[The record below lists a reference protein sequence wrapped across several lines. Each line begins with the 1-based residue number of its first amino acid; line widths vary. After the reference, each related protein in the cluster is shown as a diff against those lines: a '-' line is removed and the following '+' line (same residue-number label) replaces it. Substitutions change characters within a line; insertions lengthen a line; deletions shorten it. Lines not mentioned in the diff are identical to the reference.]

1 MKADQT
7 LQSNASILLR
17 TFDKISDY
25 VFFMEVDGSAYRY
38 VFVNEPGKRAIN
50 WSDADVGKTIDELV
64 PTETA
69 TLITQYYDEAIRTKK
84 SVIYEDYRLADS
96 FYTDTVEADD
106 VLTLPLHYFE
116 SEVTPIF
123 NDDGICTH
131 IVSVVR
137 EVTERKRRE
146 LELSILKD
154 HHESLRRYSP
164 HGIFVLDHHLN
175 IKSVNPAVTVITG
188 HTEQDMLR
196 HPFLHWLPESERSRV
211 RKGLQFT
218 LSGIPHKYSIY
229 AEHQSGERLDLT
241 VLNIPIEVG
250 GNITGLFAI
259 IIDLTPEKNA
269 ERATVESER
278 RYRQLIETIPE
289 GIIVH
294 QEGQILYANA
304 MALATIEETYLE
316 NESIFSFI
324 AEEYHQ
330 STRQRLASLEL
341 GGPVQDTEMVIMTPS
356 GDKLQMDI
364 SSLLIDYEG
373 ETAVLT
379 ILRDVT
385 EKREMEQALRQS
397 ELQYRLI
404 TENMSDLVC
413 ILERDGTV
421 RYASPS
427 HRTVLGFAVGYY
439 EGKNTLDYIHPDDIH
454 IVRGQLKEM
463 KEQDVSLTLEFRHF
477 HADQRWIW
485 LETKIQA
492 IYDESGH
499 LLHYLTVSREI
510 MQRKALEKQLKH
522 LAYHDTLTDLP
533 NRRFFLAYIEE
544 AINRTEFEQGELAV
558 LALDVDR
565 FKQINDTFGHDVGDE
580 LLRQLARRLTSV
592 LRKQD
597 MIARLGGDEFAVLIR
612 FNDPCALHRVA
623 EKIIQALQRPWEI
636 DQHTFITTSSVGGA
650 RFVKGLSTK
659 QLLKRADLALYE
671 AKAGGR
677 NQYALA
683 KDHR

>member
-7 LQSNASILLR
+7 LQYNASILLR

-38 VFVNEPGKRAIN
+38 VFVNEPAKRAIN
-50 WSDADVGKTIDELV
+50 WSDADIGKQIDELV
-64 PTETA
+64 PAETA
-69 TLITQYYDEAIRTKK
+69 ALITTYYDEAIRTKK
-84 SVIYEDYRLADS
+84 SVVYEDYRLADS
-96 FYTDTVEADD
+96 FYTDTVEAND

-123 NDDGICTH
+123 NDEGQCTH

-154 HHESLRRYSP
+154 HHESLRRYTP

-175 IKSVNPAVTVITG
+175 IKSVNPAVMSITG
-188 HTEQDMLR
+188 YAEQKML
-196 HPFLHWLPESERSRV
+196 HQPFLHWFPEDERSRV

-218 LSGIPHKYSIY
+218 LSGIPHKYSVY
-229 AEHQSGERLDLT
+229 ATHESGERLDLS

-269 ERATVESER
+269 ERATIESER

-294 QEGQILYANA
+294 QDGKILYANA
-304 MALATIEETYLE
+304 MAIETIGENYLE
-316 NESIFSFI
+316 SGSIFSFI

-330 STRQRLASLEL
+330 STRTRLATLEL
-341 GGPVQDTEMVIMTPS
+341 GGSVQDTEMVVLTQS
-356 GDKLQMDI
+356 GDRLHMDI

-373 ETAVLT
+373 QLAVLM

-427 HRTVLGFAVGYY
+427 HRTVLGFAADYY
-439 EGKNTLDYIHPDDIH
+439 EGKNTLDYIHPDDIQ
-454 IVRGQLKEM
+454 IVRSQLKDL

-492 IYDESGH
+492 IYDESGY

-510 MQRKALEKQLKH
+510 MQRKALEKRLKH

-533 NRRFFLAYIEE
+533 NRRYFLAHLEE
-544 AINRTEFEQGELAV
+544 AIEETRYEKEQLGV

-580 LLRQLARRLTSV
+580 LLRQLACRLTSV

-597 MIARLGGDEFAVLIR
+597 MVARLGGDEFAVLIR
-612 FNDPCALHRVA
+612 FTDPSSLHRVA

-636 DQHTFITTSSVGGA
+636 DHHTFITTSSVGGA
-650 RFVKGLSTK
+650 RYIKGLSTK

-671 AKAGGR
+671 AKADGR
-677 NQYALA
+677 NQYVLA
-683 KDHR
+683 KDL

>member
-1 MKADQT
+1 MEADQT
-7 LQSNASILLR
+7 LQYNASILLK

-25 VFFMEVDGSAYRY
+25 VFLMEVNGSAYRY

-50 WSDADVGKTIDELV
+50 WSDADIGKRIDELV
-64 PTETA
+64 PAETA
-69 TLITQYYDEAIRTKK
+69 NLITKYYDEAIKMKK

-123 NDDGICTH
+123 NDEGTCTH

-137 EVTERKRRE
+137 EVTDRKRRE

-175 IKSVNPAVTVITG
+175 IKSVNPAVMTITG
-188 HTEQDMLR
+188 FTEQELLFQ
-196 HPFLHWLPESERSRV
+196 PFLQWLPKDEQSRV
-211 RKGLQFT
+211 QKGLQFT
-218 LSGIPHKYSIY
+218 LSGIPHKYSLR
-229 AEHQSGERLDLT
+229 ATHQSGERLDLSI
-241 VLNIPIEVG
+241 LNIPIEVG

-269 ERATVESER
+269 ERATIESER

-294 QEGQILYANA
+294 RGGRILYANA
-304 MALATIEETYLE
+304 MALATIGETYLE
-316 NESIFSFI
+316 SESIFSFI

-330 STRQRLASLEL
+330 STRKRLASLEV
-341 GGPVQDTEMVIMTPS
+341 GGPVQDTEMVVVTPS
-356 GDKLQMDI
+356 GDRLQMDI

-385 EKREMEQALRQS
+385 EKREMELALRQS

-413 ILERDGTV
+413 ILGKDGTV

-427 HRTVLGFAVGYY
+427 HRTVLGFSASYY
-439 EGKNTLDYIHPDDIH
+439 EGKSIFDYIHSDDQPAF
-454 IVRGQLKEM
+454 R
-463 KEQDVSLTLEFRHF
+463 EQIRDMNKCDVPLTLEFRHF

-485 LETKIQA
+485 LETKVQA
-492 IYDESGH
+492 IYSKSGH
-499 LLHYLTVSREI
+499 LLHYMTVSREI

-522 LAYHDTLTDLP
+522 LAYHDALTDLP
-533 NRRFFLAYIEE
+533 NRRFFLAYLEE
-544 AINRTEFEQGELAV
+544 AMDRAEFEQRELAV

-592 LRKQD
+592 LREQD

-612 FNDPCALHRVA
+612 FKDPSALHRVA
-623 EKIIQALQRPWEI
+623 EKVIQALQRPWEI
-636 DQHTFITTSSVGGA
+636 DEHTFITTSSVGCA
-650 RFVKGLSTK
+650 RYVKGLSTT

-677 NQYALA
+677 NQYVLA
-683 KDHR
+683 KDHS

>member
-7 LQSNASILLR
+7 LQYNASILLR

-38 VFVNEPGKRAIN
+38 VFVNEPAKRAIN
-50 WSDADVGKTIDELV
+50 WSDADIGKQIDELV
-64 PTETA
+64 PAETA
-69 TLITQYYDEAIRTKK
+69 ALITTYYDEAIRTKK
-84 SVIYEDYRLADS
+84 SVVYEDYRLADS
-96 FYTDTVEADD
+96 FYTDTVEAND

-123 NDDGICTH
+123 NDEGQCTH

-154 HHESLRRYSP
+154 HHESLRRYTP

-175 IKSVNPAVTVITG
+175 IKSVNPAVMSITG
-188 HTEQDMLR
+188 YAEQKML
-196 HPFLHWLPESERSRV
+196 HQPFLHWLPEDERSRV
-211 RKGLQFT
+211 RKGLQLT
-218 LSGIPHKYSIY
+218 LSGIPHKYSVY
-229 AEHQSGERLDLT
+229 ATHESGERLDLS

-269 ERATVESER
+269 ERATIESER

-294 QEGQILYANA
+294 QDGKILYANA
-304 MALATIEETYLE
+304 MAIETIGENYLE
-316 NESIFSFI
+316 SGSIFSFI

-330 STRQRLASLEL
+330 STRTRLATLEL
-341 GGPVQDTEMVIMTPS
+341 GGSVQDTEMVVLTQS
-356 GDKLQMDI
+356 GDRLHMDI

-373 ETAVLT
+373 QLAVLM

-427 HRTVLGFAVGYY
+427 HRTVLGFAADYY
-439 EGKNTLDYIHPDDIH
+439 EGKNTLDYIHPDDIQ
-454 IVRGQLKEM
+454 IVRSQLKDL

-492 IYDESGH
+492 IYDESGY

-510 MQRKALEKQLKH
+510 MQRKALEKRLKH

-533 NRRFFLAYIEE
+533 NRRYFLAHLEE
-544 AINRTEFEQGELAV
+544 AIEETRYEKEQLGV

-580 LLRQLARRLTSV
+580 LLRQLACRLTSV

-597 MIARLGGDEFAVLIR
+597 MVARLGGDEFAVLIR
-612 FNDPCALHRVA
+612 FTDPSSLHRVA

-636 DQHTFITTSSVGGA
+636 DHHTFITTSSVGGA
-650 RFVKGLSTK
+650 RYIKGLSTK

-671 AKAGGR
+671 AKADGR
-677 NQYALA
+677 NQYVLA
-683 KDHR
+683 KDL

>member
-7 LQSNASILLR
+7 LQYNASILLR

-38 VFVNEPGKRAIN
+38 VFVNEPAKRAIN
-50 WSDADVGKTIDELV
+50 WSDADIGKQIDELV
-64 PTETA
+64 PAETA
-69 TLITQYYDEAIRTKK
+69 ALITTYYDEAIRTKK
-84 SVIYEDYRLADS
+84 SVVYEDYRLADS
-96 FYTDTVEADD
+96 FYTDTVEAND

-123 NDDGICTH
+123 NDEGQCTH

-154 HHESLRRYSP
+154 HHESLRRYTP

-175 IKSVNPAVTVITG
+175 IKSVNPAVMSITG
-188 HTEQDMLR
+188 YAEQKML
-196 HPFLHWLPESERSRV
+196 HQPFLHWLPEDERSRV

-218 LSGIPHKYSIY
+218 LSGIPHKYSVY
-229 AEHQSGERLDLT
+229 ATHESGERLDLS

-269 ERATVESER
+269 ERATIESER

-294 QEGQILYANA
+294 QDGKILYSNA
-304 MALATIEETYLE
+304 MALETIGENYLE
-316 NESIFSFI
+316 SGSIFSFI

-330 STRQRLASLEL
+330 STRTRLATLEL
-341 GGPVQDTEMVIMTPS
+341 GGSVQDTEMVVLTQS
-356 GDKLQMDI
+356 GDRLHMDI

-373 ETAVLT
+373 QLAVLM

-427 HRTVLGFAVGYY
+427 HRTVLGFAADYY
-439 EGKNTLDYIHPDDIH
+439 EGKNTLDYIHPDDIQ
-454 IVRGQLKEM
+454 IVRSQLKDL

-492 IYDESGH
+492 IYDESGY

-510 MQRKALEKQLKH
+510 MQRKALEKRLKH

-533 NRRFFLAYIEE
+533 NRRYFLAHLEE
-544 AINRTEFEQGELAV
+544 AIEETRYEKEQLGV

-580 LLRQLARRLTSV
+580 LLRQLACRLTSV

-597 MIARLGGDEFAVLIR
+597 MVARLGGDEFAVLIR
-612 FNDPCALHRVA
+612 FTDPSSLHRVA

-636 DQHTFITTSSVGGA
+636 DHHTFITTSSVGGA
-650 RFVKGLSTK
+650 RYIKGLSTK

-671 AKAGGR
+671 AKADGR
-677 NQYALA
+677 NQYVLA
-683 KDHR
+683 KDL

>member
-7 LQSNASILLR
+7 LQYNASILLR

-38 VFVNEPGKRAIN
+38 VFVNEPAKRAIN
-50 WSDADVGKTIDELV
+50 WSDADIGKQIDELV
-64 PTETA
+64 PAETA
-69 TLITQYYDEAIRTKK
+69 ALITTYYDEAIRTKK
-84 SVIYEDYRLADS
+84 SVVYEDYRLADS
-96 FYTDTVEADD
+96 FYTDTVEAND

-123 NDDGICTH
+123 NDEGQCTH

-154 HHESLRRYSP
+154 HHESLRRYTP

-175 IKSVNPAVTVITG
+175 IKSVNPAVMSITG
-188 HTEQDMLR
+188 YAEQKML
-196 HPFLHWLPESERSRV
+196 HQPFLHWLPEDERSRV

-218 LSGIPHKYSIY
+218 LSGIPHKYSVY
-229 AEHQSGERLDLT
+229 ATHESGERLDLS

-269 ERATVESER
+269 ERATIESER

-294 QEGQILYANA
+294 QDGKILYANA
-304 MALATIEETYLE
+304 MALETIGENYLE
-316 NESIFSFI
+316 SGSIFSFI

-330 STRQRLASLEL
+330 STRTRLATLEL
-341 GGPVQDTEMVIMTPS
+341 GGSVQDTEMVVLTQS
-356 GDKLQMDI
+356 GDRLHMDI

-373 ETAVLT
+373 QLAVLM

-427 HRTVLGFAVGYY
+427 HRTVLGFAADYY
-439 EGKNTLDYIHPDDIH
+439 EGKNTLDYIHPDDIQ
-454 IVRGQLKEM
+454 IVRSQLKDL

-492 IYDESGH
+492 IYDESGY

-510 MQRKALEKQLKH
+510 MQRKALEKRLKH

-533 NRRFFLAYIEE
+533 NRRYFLAHLEE
-544 AINRTEFEQGELAV
+544 AIEETRYEKEQLGV

-580 LLRQLARRLTSV
+580 LLRQLACRLTSV

-597 MIARLGGDEFAVLIR
+597 MVARLGGDEFAVLIR
-612 FNDPCALHRVA
+612 FTDPSSLHRVA

-636 DQHTFITTSSVGGA
+636 DHHTFITTSSVGGA
-650 RFVKGLSTK
+650 RYIKGLSTK

-671 AKAGGR
+671 AKADGR
-677 NQYALA
+677 NQYVLA
-683 KDHR
+683 KDL

>member
-7 LQSNASILLR
+7 LQYNASILLR

-38 VFVNEPGKRAIN
+38 VFVNEPAKRAIN
-50 WSDADVGKTIDELV
+50 WSDADIGKQIDELV
-64 PTETA
+64 PAETA
-69 TLITQYYDEAIRTKK
+69 ALITTYYDEAIRTKK
-84 SVIYEDYRLADS
+84 SVVYEDYRLADS
-96 FYTDTVEADD
+96 FYTDTVEAND

-175 IKSVNPAVTVITG
+175 IKSVNPAVTSITG
-188 HTEQDMLR
+188 YSEQEML
-196 HPFLHWLPESERSRV
+196 HQPFLHWLPEDERSRV

-218 LSGIPHKYSIY
+218 LSGIPHKYSVY
-229 AEHQSGERLDLT
+229 ATHESGERLDLSI
-241 VLNIPIEVG
+241 LNIPIEVG

-269 ERATVESER
+269 ERATIESER

-294 QEGQILYANA
+294 QDGKILYANA
-304 MALATIEETYLE
+304 MALETIGETYLE
-316 NESIFSFI
+316 NVSIFSFI

-330 STRQRLASLEL
+330 STRTCLASLEL
-341 GGPVQDTEMVIMTPS
+341 GGPVQDTEMVVVTSS
-356 GDKLQMDI
+356 GDRLHMDI
-364 SSLLIDYEG
+364 SCLLIDYEG
-373 ETAVLT
+373 QVAVLT

-385 EKREMEQALRQS
+385 EKREIEQALKQS

-413 ILERDGTV
+413 MLERDGTV

-427 HRTVLGFAVGYY
+427 HRTVLGFAAGYY
-439 EGKNTLDYIHPDDIH
+439 EGKNTLDFIHPDDIQ
-454 IVRGQLKEM
+454 IVRSQLKHM
-463 KEQDVSLTLEFRHF
+463 KEQGVSLTLEFRHF
-477 HADQRWIW
+477 HVDQRWIW

-510 MQRKALEKQLKH
+510 MQRKALEKRLKH

-533 NRRFFLAYIEE
+533 NRRYFLAYLEE
-544 AINRTEFEQGELAV
+544 AIEEMRHEKEQLGV

-597 MIARLGGDEFAVLIR
+597 MVARLGGDEFAVLIR
-612 FNDPCALHRVA
+612 FTDPSSLHRVA

-636 DQHTFITTSSVGGA
+636 DHHTFITTSSVGGA
-650 RFVKGLSTK
+650 RYIKGLSTK
-659 QLLKRADLALYE
+659 QLLKLADLALYE
-671 AKAGGR
+671 AKADGR
-677 NQYALA
+677 NQYVLA
-683 KDHR
+683 KDHE

>member
-7 LQSNASILLR
+7 LQYNASILLR

-38 VFVNEPGKRAIN
+38 VFVNEPAKRAIN
-50 WSDADVGKTIDELV
+50 WSDADIGKQIDELV
-64 PTETA
+64 PAETA
-69 TLITQYYDEAIRTKK
+69 ALITTYYDEAIRTKK
-84 SVIYEDYRLADS
+84 SVVYEDYRLADS
-96 FYTDTVEADD
+96 FYTDTVEAND

-123 NDDGICTH
+123 NDEGQCTH

-154 HHESLRRYSP
+154 HHESLRRYTP

-175 IKSVNPAVTVITG
+175 IKSVNPAVMSITG
-188 HTEQDMLR
+188 YAEQKML
-196 HPFLHWLPESERSRV
+196 HQPFLHWLPEDERSRV

-218 LSGIPHKYSIY
+218 LSGIPHKYSVY
-229 AEHQSGERLDLT
+229 ATHESGERLDLS

-269 ERATVESER
+269 ERATIESER

-294 QEGQILYANA
+294 LDGKILYAIA
-304 MALATIEETYLE
+304 MALETIGENYLE
-316 NESIFSFI
+316 SGSIFSFI

-330 STRQRLASLEL
+330 STRTRLATLEL
-341 GGPVQDTEMVIMTPS
+341 GGSVQDTEMVVLTQS
-356 GDKLQMDI
+356 GDRLHMDI

-373 ETAVLT
+373 QLAVLM

-427 HRTVLGFAVGYY
+427 HRTVLGFAADYY
-439 EGKNTLDYIHPDDIH
+439 EGKNTLDYIHPDDIQ
-454 IVRGQLKEM
+454 IVRSQLKDL

-492 IYDESGH
+492 IYDESGY

-510 MQRKALEKQLKH
+510 MQRKALEKRLKH

-533 NRRFFLAYIEE
+533 NRRYFLAHLEE
-544 AINRTEFEQGELAV
+544 AIEETRYEKEQLGV

-580 LLRQLARRLTSV
+580 LLRQLACRLTSV

-597 MIARLGGDEFAVLIR
+597 MVARLGGDEFAVLIR
-612 FNDPCALHRVA
+612 FTDPSSLHRVA

-636 DQHTFITTSSVGGA
+636 DHHTFITTSSVGGA
-650 RFVKGLSTK
+650 RYIKGLSTK

-671 AKAGGR
+671 AKADGR
-677 NQYALA
+677 NQYVLA
-683 KDHR
+683 KDL

>member
-1 MKADQT
+1 MHADQT
-7 LQSNASILLR
+7 LQHNASILLR

-25 VFFMEVDGSAYRY
+25 VFFMEVDGSVYRY
-38 VFVNEPGKRAIN
+38 VFVNEPGKQAIHF
-50 WSDADVGKTIDELV
+50 SDDDIGKTIEDLV
-64 PTETA
+64 PPEA
-69 TLITQYYDEAIRTKK
+69 AALITMYYDEAIRTRR
-84 SVIYEDYRLADS
+84 SVLFEDYRLADS
-96 FYTDTVEADD
+96 FYTDTVEAND

-123 NDDGICTH
+123 DDEGTCTH
-131 IVSVVR
+131 LVSVVR

-175 IKSVNPAVTVITG
+175 IKSVNPAVTIITG
-188 HTEQDMLR
+188 YSEKQML
-196 HPFLHWLPESERSRV
+196 HQPFLSWLPKEEWSRID
-211 RKGLQFT
+211 KGLQFT
-218 LSGIPHKYSIY
+218 LSGIPHKYSIH
-229 AEHQSGERLDLT
+229 ANHQSGDRLDLS
-241 VLNIPIEVG
+241 VLNIPIEIG
-250 GNITGLFAI
+250 GNITGMFAI

-269 ERATVESER
+269 ERATKESER

-294 QEGQILYANA
+294 REGRILYANS
-304 MALATIEETYLE
+304 MALETIGETYLE
-316 NESIFSFI
+316 SESIFSFI
-324 AEEYHQ
+324 AEEYHDT
-330 STRQRLASLEL
+330 TRERLALLKL
-341 GGPVQDTEMVIMTPS
+341 GGPVQDTELTIVTPS
-356 GDKLQMDI
+356 KQRLHIDI

-373 ETAVLT
+373 TTSVLT

-385 EKREMEQALRQS
+385 EKREMEQALKQS
-397 ELQYRLI
+397 EIQYRLI

-413 ILERDGTV
+413 ILESDGLI

-427 HRTVLGFAVGYY
+427 HRAVLGFSSSYY
-439 EGKNTLDYIHPDDIH
+439 EGKNSLDFIHPDD
-454 IVRGQLKEM
+454 VETVKRQLHGLTNY
-463 KEQDVSLTLEFRHF
+463 DVPLTLEFRHF
-477 HADQRWIW
+477 HEDERWIW

-492 IYDESGH
+492 ICDDQGM

-510 MQRKALEKQLKH
+510 MQRKALENQLKH

-533 NRRFFLAYIEE
+533 NRRFFLAYLEE
-544 AINRTEFEQGELAV
+544 TIANTNPDSEEIAV

-565 FKQINDTFGHDVGDE
+565 FKHINDTFGHDVGDE
-580 LLRQLARRLTSV
+580 LLRQLADRLTTA

-612 FNDPCALHRVA
+612 FNDSSALHRVA
-623 EKIIQALQRPWEI
+623 EKVIQVLQRPWQIEN
-636 DQHTFITTSSVGGA
+636 HTFITTSSVGVA
-650 RFVKGLSTK
+650 RYVEGLSTK
-659 QLLKRADLALYE
+659 QLLKHADLALYE

-677 NQYALA
+677 NQYALS
-683 KDHR
+683 KDHS